1 MRKLLAYLVTCL
13 LFVLQTA
20 YAEEEHPCND
30 CHEVDVGLFEST
42 PHGATECLD
51 CHVGG
56 ERRHRRGL
64 DPVDC
69 AGCHAEVADEQI
81 VSVHGPE
88 GVQRIPGM
96 DLPSCSGCHG
106 EIHAMTLTSEPSSP
120 VHASRQGET
129 CGVCHGSGQPAPPGV
144 HTIRPIEAYTASVH
158 AAAVVSGEHG
168 AGCSDCHTAHSPLP
182 AADPDSSI
190 HRSNVPG
197 TCASCHAEIT
207 AQFEQSIHGLAAAS
221 GVGDSPVCT
230 DCHGEHRIL
239 AVSAEGSPVSATNIP
254 IRVCGPCHSDLRLS
268 EKYGLAAEKVPSYED
283 SFHGLA
289 ARGGVQK
296 VANCA
301 SCHGVHNILP
311 SSDPGSHIHPD
322 NLADT
327 CGQCHVG
334 AGSQFAIGPVHMLAD
349 QEPNVVAYW
358 IRRIY
363 IPLIWVTVLGMLL
376 HNLLDLVKKT
386 RYPAPRLRRP
396 PEHCAIKERM
406 SMPFRITHVVAAVS
420 FMALVFSGFALK
432 YPESWWAELVQL
444 DGGELRGLIHR
455 IAAVG
460 LIGACLFHFAHIAIS
475 ARARYQIAAFL
486 PGLADFK
493 ELSHRI
499 GYNIGR
505 RPEPPAPVR
514 IGYVEKIEY
523 WAALWGTAITAI
535 TGLVL
540 WFENF
545 TLTWLP
551 GWVPGAATV
560 LHFLEAI
567 LATLAIL
574 IWHFYFVIFD
584 PAVYPMDTAWL
595 TGKPPF
601 SRAEER
607 GEVIHEDSTEQ
618 QAVGRDEQVLD
629 HPDH

>member
-1 MRKLLAYLVTCL
+1 MRKLLTILVPCL
-13 LFVLQTA
+13 LFVFQTVD
-20 YAEEEHPCND
+20 AEEDEHPCND
-30 CHEVDVGLFEST
+30 CHEVDVALFEST

-64 DPVDC
+64 DPVGC
-69 AGCHAEVADEQI
+69 AGCHAEAVDEQS
-81 VSVHGPE
+81 VSVHGSE
-88 GVQRIPGM
+88 GRQRM
-96 DLPSCSGCHG
+96 SDLELPSCSSCHG
-106 EIHAMTLTSEPSSP
+106 EIHAMTLATERSSP

-129 CGVCHGSGQPAPPGV
+129 CGACHGSGQPAPAGV
-144 HTIRPIEAYTASVH
+144 RTIRPIEAYTASVH
-158 AAAVVSGEHG
+158 AAAVINGEHG
-168 AGCSDCHTAHSPLP
+168 AGCSDCHSAHSPLP
-182 AADPDSSI
+182 AADPASSI

-197 TCASCHAEIT
+197 TCGTCHAEIT
-207 AQFEQSIHGLAAAS
+207 AKFEQSIHGLAAAN
-221 GVGDSPVCT
+221 GIDDSPVCT

-239 AVSAEGSPVSATNIP
+239 AVAAEGSPVSATNIP
-254 IRVCGPCHSDLRLS
+254 IRVCGPCHSDLRLG
-268 EKYGLAAEKVPSYED
+268 EKYGLDAEQVPSYED

-301 SCHGVHNILP
+301 SCHGVHYILP

-322 NLADT
+322 NLAET
-327 CGQCHVG
+327 CGQCHLG
-334 AGSQFAIGPVHMLAD
+334 AGSRFELGPVHMLAD
-349 QEPNVVAYW
+349 QPPNIVAYW
-358 IRRIY
+358 IRLIY
-363 IPLIWVTVLGMLL
+363 IPLIWVTVIGMLL
-376 HNLLDLVKKT
+376 HNLLDLNKKA
-386 RYPAPRLRRP
+386 RDPAPRLRRP
-396 PEHCAIKERM
+396 PENCMIKERM
-406 SMPFRITHVVAAVS
+406 SKPFRIAHVIAAVS
-420 FMALVFSGFALK
+420 FMVLVVSGFALK
-432 YPESWWAELVQL
+432 YPESWWAELVQI
-444 DGGELRGLIHR
+444 GSGEFRGLIHR

-460 LIGACLFHFAHIAIS
+460 LMGACFFHFGHLAIS
-475 ARARYQIAAFL
+475 ASARHQIAAFL
-486 PGLADFK
+486 PGLVDFK
-493 ELSHRI
+493 EFIHRI
-499 GYNIGR
+499 GYNLGR

-514 IGYVEKIEY
+514 VGYVEKVEY
-523 WAALWGTAITAI
+523 WAALWGTFVTAL

-551 GWVPGAATV
+551 GWVPEAATV

-607 GEVIHEDSTEQ
+607 GEVVYDEPTEQ
-618 QAVGRDEQVLD
+618 QENR
-629 HPDH
+629 P

>member
-1 MRKLLAYLVTCL
+1 
-13 LFVLQTA
+13 
-20 YAEEEHPCND
+20 
-30 CHEVDVGLFEST
+30 
-42 PHGATECLD
+42 
-51 CHVGG
+51 
-56 ERRHRRGL
+56 
-64 DPVDC
+64 
-69 AGCHAEVADEQI
+69 
-81 VSVHGPE
+81 
-88 GVQRIPGM
+88 
-96 DLPSCSGCHG
+96 
-106 EIHAMTLTSEPSSP
+106 
-120 VHASRQGET
+120 
-129 CGVCHGSGQPAPPGV
+129 
-144 HTIRPIEAYTASVH
+144 VH
-158 AAAVVSGEHG
+158 AAAVISGEHG
-168 AGCSDCHTAHSPLP
+168 AACSDCHTSHSPLP
-182 AADPDSSI
+182 AEDPDSSI
-190 HRSNVPG
+190 YRLNVPG
-197 TCASCHAEIT
+197 TCGACHAEIT
-207 AQFEQSIHGLAAAS
+207 AQFEQSIHGLAAAN

-254 IRVCGPCHSDLRLS
+254 IRVCGPCHSDLRLG
-268 EKYGLAAEKVPSYED
+268 EKYGLAADQVPSYED

-301 SCHGVHNILP
+301 SCHGVHSILP
-311 SSDPGSHIHPD
+311 SSDPRSHIHPD

-334 AGSQFAIGPVHMLAD
+334 AGSRFAIGPVHILAD

-358 IRRIY
+358 IRVIY

-460 LIGACLFHFAHIAIS
+460 LIGACFFHFAHIAIS

-493 ELSHRI
+493 EFSHRI

-551 GWVPGAATV
+551 GWVPEAATV

-629 HPDH
+629 NPDH

>member
-13 LFVLQTA
+13 LFSLQPV

-30 CHEVDVGLFEST
+30 CHEVDVALFATT

-51 CHVGG
+51 CHVGA

-64 DPVDC
+64 DSVDC
-69 AGCHAEVADEQI
+69 DGCHAEVADEQI

-88 GVQRIPGM
+88 GVQRMPGAE
-96 DLPSCSGCHG
+96 LPSCSTCHG
-106 EIHAMTLTSEPSSP
+106 EIHAMTPSSDLSSP
-120 VHASRQGET
+120 VHAGRQGET
-129 CGVCHGSGQPAPPGV
+129 CGVCHGSGKPAPPGV
-144 HTIRPIEAYTASVH
+144 RTMRPIEAYTESVH
-158 AAAVVSGEHG
+158 ADAVHGGAHG

-182 AADPDSSI
+182 ADDPVSSI
-190 HRSNVPG
+190 HRLNVPG

-207 AQFEQSIHGLAAAS
+207 AQFEQSIHGLAAAN
-221 GVGDSPVCT
+221 GIDDSPVCT

-239 AVSAEGSPVSATNIP
+239 AVAGEGSPVSASNIP
-254 IRVCGPCHSDLRLS
+254 IRVCGPCHSDLTLS
-268 EKYGLAAEKVPSYED
+268 EKYGLAADQVPSYED

-311 SSDPGSHIHPD
+311 SSDPDSHIHPD

-327 CGQCHVG
+327 CGKCHVG
-334 AGSQFAIGPVHMLAD
+334 AGSQFAIGPVHHLAD
-349 QEPNVVAYW
+349 QEPNVVVYW
-358 IRRIY
+358 IRAIY
-363 IPLIWVTVLGMLL
+363 VPLIWVTVLGMLL

-386 RYPAPRLRRP
+386 RHSEARLRKP
-396 PEHCAIKERM
+396 PDHCAIKERM
-406 SMPFRITHVVAAVS
+406 SVLFRITHFIAAVS
-420 FMALVFSGFALK
+420 FMVLVYSGFALV
-432 YPESWWAELVQL
+432 YPESWWAQL
-444 DGGELRGLIHR
+444 LQVASGEFRGLVHR

-460 LIGACLFHFAHIAIS
+460 LIGACLFHFAHLAVS
-475 ARARYQIAAFL
+475 ARARHQIAAML
-486 PGLADFK
+486 PRFADFT
-493 ELSHRI
+493 EIIERI
-499 GYNIGR
+499 SYNLGLR
-505 RPEPPAPVR
+505 SEPPAPVR
-514 IGYVEKIEY
+514 VGYVEKIEY
-523 WAALWGTAITAI
+523 WAALWGTVITAI
-535 TGLVL
+535 TGLIL

-551 GWVPGAATV
+551 GWVPEAATV

-567 LATLAIL
+567 LAALAIL

-607 GEVIHEDSTEQ
+607 GEAICEEATKPHDS
-618 QAVGRDEQVLD
+618 
-629 HPDH
+629 

>member
-1 MRKLLAYLVTCL
+1 MRKLLAISRVTCCW
-13 LFVLQTA
+13 VA
-20 YAEEEHPCND
+20 GGPAAVYAEEEHRVTIATKSMW
-30 CHEVDVGLFEST
+30 HSSQST

-51 CHVGG
+51 CHVGA
-56 ERRHRRGL
+56 RAQAQARL

-69 AGCHAEVADEQI
+69 GDCHAEVLAEQA

-96 DLPSCSGCHG
+96 ELPSCSSCHG
-106 EIHAMTLTSEPSSP
+106 DIHTMTVASDAASK

-129 CGVCHGSGQPAPPGV
+129 CGACHGAGQPAPPGV

-158 AAAVVSGEHG
+158 AEAVHNGDKGPS
-168 AGCSDCHTAHSPLP
+168 CNNCHTAHSPLP
-182 AADPDSSI
+182 ATDPASSI
-190 HRSNVPG
+190 HRSNVPA
-197 TCASCHAEIT
+197 TCGACHAEIMT
-207 AQFEQSIHGLAAAS
+207 QFDQSIHGLAAVA
-221 GVGDSPVCT
+221 GVRDSPVCT

-239 AVSAEGSPVSATNIP
+239 AVGAKGSPVSASNIP
-254 IRVCGPCHSDLRLS
+254 IRVCGPCHSDLRLG
-268 EKYGLAAEKVPSYED
+268 EKYGLAADQVPSYED

-301 SCHGVHNILP
+301 SCHGVHDILP
-311 SSDPGSHIHPD
+311 SSDPHSNIHPD
-322 NLADT
+322 NLAHT
-327 CGQCHVG
+327 CGNCHEG
-334 AGSQFAIGPVHMLAD
+334 AGAQFAIGPVHVLAD
-349 QEPNVVAYW
+349 ETPNVVAYW
-358 IRRIY
+358 IRAIY

-386 RYPAPRLRRP
+386 RLSEPRLRRA

-406 SMPFRITHVVAAVS
+406 SMPFRITHAVAAVS
-420 FMALVFSGFALK
+420 FMVLVFSGFALK
-432 YPESWWAELVQL
+432 YPESWWAELVQIA
-444 DGGELRGLIHR
+444 GGEFRGLIHR

-460 LIGACLFHFAHIAIS
+460 LIGACFFHFAHLAIS
-475 ARARYQIAAFL
+475 VRARRQIAAFL
-486 PGLADFK
+486 PSAADAK
-493 ELSHRI
+493 EFIHRF
-499 GYNIGR
+499 GYNLGR
-505 RPEPPAPVR
+505 RSEPPEPVR
-514 IGYVEKIEY
+514 VGYVEKIEY
-523 WAALWGTAITAI
+523 WAALWGTVITAF
-535 TGLVL
+535 TGLLL

-551 GWVPGAATV
+551 GWVPEAATV

-584 PAVYPMDTAWL
+584 PAVYPMDTTWL

-607 GEVIHEDSTEQ
+607 GEVICEDSSKQ
-618 QAVGRDEQVLD
+618 QDG
-629 HPDH
+629 